1 MWFRQDLRLS
11 DNPALVAASRSE
23 QVLPVYIFDD
33 KNAGDAALGASS
45 KLWLYSSLKALN
57 EKLDNKLRF
66 LRGDPK
72 VLLLNLIIENN
83 IDSIFW
89 NRCYEPWQI
98 NRDKII
104 KTLLIAKGYQVESFN
119 GSLLWEPWQVR
130 KRDNTP
136 YKIFTPFFRKGCLS
150 AAAPRVPLKTPSFL
164 IAKKD
169 NLCGMEKLNKLN
181 LIGKNKWGD
190 KVLRNWDIGE
200 TAANNKL
207 NNFLDNRLDGYRE
220 GRNYP
225 NKNNISRLSMH
236 IHWGEISTN
245 TIWHKS
251 KSYSNLKK
259 INELDLDQ
267 FLAELGWREF
277 SYSLL
282 YNFPYLPSKNL
293 QDRFDNFKWTKNLKL
308 FNAWKEGKTGYPIVD
323 AGMRELW
330 QTGYMHNRLRMIVG
344 SFLVKNLLIDWR
356 YGEKWFWD
364 TLLDADLASNSAGWQ
379 WIAGCGADAAP
390 YFRIFNPVTQGQKFD
405 ADGTYTKK
413 YLPELVA
420 LPSKYLFAPWETP
433 KSILS
438 DANVKLG
445 TDYPFPIVDLKNSR
459 NKALETFAQLKKIG

>member
-11 DNPALVAASRSE
+11 DNPALVAASKSE

-57 EKLDNKLRF
+57 KQLDNKLRF

-72 VLLLNLIIENN
+72 VLLPNFIIENN

-104 KTLLIAKGYQVESFN
+104 KTLLIAKGYHVESFN
-119 GSLLWEPWQVR
+119 GSLLWEPWQVM

-150 AAAPRVPLKTPSFL
+150 AEAPRVPLNTPSFF
-164 IAKKD
+164 IAEKD
-169 NLCGMEKLNKLN
+169 NLCGMEKLNQLN
-181 LIGKNKWGD
+181 LISKNKWGD

-200 TAANNKL
+200 SAASNKL
-207 NNFLDNRLDGYRE
+207 NNFLNNKLKGYRE

-225 NKNNISRLSMH
+225 NKNNVSRLSTH

-245 TIWHKS
+245 TIWHRS
-251 KSYSNLKK
+251 KSYSNFKK
-259 INELDLDQ
+259 INKLDLDQ

-282 YNFPYLPSKNL
+282 YNFPCLPSKNL
-293 QDRFDNFKWTKNLKL
+293 QDRFDNFKWTKNFKL
-308 FNAWKEGKTGYPIVD
+308 FDAWKKGKTGYPIVD

-364 TLLDADLASNSAGWQ
+364 TLVDADLASNSAGWQ

-405 ADGTYTKK
+405 ADGTFTKK
-413 YLPELVA
+413 YLPELRA
-420 LPSKYLFAPWETP
+420 LPTKYLFAPWETP

-438 DANVKLG
+438 DSGVKLG
-445 TDYPFPIVDLKNSR
+445 TDYPYPIVDLKNSR
-459 NKALETFAQLKKIG
+459 KKALERFAELKKIS